1 MATNGEIS
9 ESTEKTKS
17 IRFTVSQV
25 ETEEVVIKPGWRP
38 SGLYDLQEGTVGR
51 SSLGYTTLNTQ
62 EAYPNTLYYRD
73 QDSSQVLY
81 VRVVVWLLRLKLRYY
96 TGFMGISVLFRFGGT
111 CMGIAVFYRCYL
123 FLL

>member
-9 ESTEKTKS
+9 ESTQQTKS

-25 ETEEVVIKPGWRP
+25 ETEEVEAKPGRRP
-38 SGLYDLQEGTVGR
+38 SGLYDVQEGTIGR

-73 QDSSQVLY
+73 QDSSQVLDG
-81 VRVVVWLLRLKLRYY
+81 VHADIVKWLLR
-96 TGFMGISVLFRFGGT
+96 
-111 CMGIAVFYRCYL
+111 
-123 FLL
+123 

>member
-25 ETEEVVIKPGWRP
+25 ETEEVVIKPGRRP

-73 QDSSQVLY
+73 QDSSQVLWVMY
-81 VRVVVWLLRLKLRYY
+81 GNFGITPVWWVMY
-96 TGFMGISVLFRFGGT
+96 GNFGIIPV
-111 CMGIAVFYRCYL
+111 
-123 FLL
+123 